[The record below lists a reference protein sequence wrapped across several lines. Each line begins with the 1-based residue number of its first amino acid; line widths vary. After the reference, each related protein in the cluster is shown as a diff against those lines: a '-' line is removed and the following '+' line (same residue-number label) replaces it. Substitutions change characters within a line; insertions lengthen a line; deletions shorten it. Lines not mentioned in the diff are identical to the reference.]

1 MFSISLLFRFSCGIT
16 IFLLVHNYSLVSQ
29 KFLNC
34 WNAGKAVIFSIMQ
47 TGTEYE
53 KAGTVKILTRR
64 VANWYEWWRN
74 KTERKQNKN
83 RVLIVKLMLE
93 GIFSEHKTSELLEV
107 KPREILASWVLS
119 KLPMWIHY
127 TIYTH

>member
-1 MFSISLLFRFSCGIT
+1 M
-16 IFLLVHNYSLVSQ
+16 
-29 KFLNC
+29 
-34 WNAGKAVIFSIMQ
+34 FSIMQ

-93 GIFSEHKTSELLEV
+93 GSFQSTKEV
-107 KPREILASWVLS
+107 SFLRWSQEKF
-119 KLPMWIHY
+119 
-127 TIYTH
+127 